1 MTQRSL
7 DDQVYRFLVDEED
20 ARVCKDIPD
29 SACSNVPK
37 NFFLVLISQWLTK
50 LADQFANTKTVIPW
64 LVTASGA
71 PSAIVALLVPIR
83 ESGSLIPQLFIGG
96 VIRRYPI
103 RKLFFSLGALGQ
115 AFAIAFTLYFGLH
128 HSGQVAGYGIL
139 ASIIV
144 FSLCRGLSSVASK
157 DVIGK
162 TVPKTR
168 RGKLNGLSAS
178 MAGATTLVFAL
189 AIALM
194 PTNSS
199 GDYVPMII
207 ASVVAWLLASIAYAL
222 IDEAPGAT
230 DGGGNAFK
238 VAISKLSLLKTDKP
252 FRHFVI
258 TRSLLMGSGL
268 AAPFITIMAGTD
280 STNDLLI
287 FVVLSGVASLVSGTV
302 WGKMSDRNSATVMA
316 LAGGISAIVCLVAA
330 AVPMLSSDYSAI
342 IAQALF
348 FILMVAHEGVRV
360 GRKTYLVD
368 MASGNKR
375 TDYVAVSNT
384 LIGLL
389 LLVFGLI
396 TAAISQW
403 SETAVLMTFGVT
415 LSCATLLSIQL
426 SRHLSRQ

>member
-1 MTQRSL
+1 MAQRSL

-37 NFFLVLISQWLTK
+37 NFFLVLMSQWLTK

-64 LVTASGA
+64 LVSASGA
-71 PSAIVALLVPIR
+71 PSGIVALLVPIR

-96 VIRRYPI
+96 VIRQYPV
-103 RKLFFSLGALGQ
+103 RKFFFSVGALGQ
-115 AFAIAFTLYFGLH
+115 AGAIAFTLYFGLQ
-128 HSGQVAGYGIL
+128 HSGLIAGYGIL
-139 ASIIV
+139 AAIIV

-178 MAGATTLVFAL
+178 LAGATTLVFAL
-189 AIALM
+189 VIALM
-194 PTNSS
+194 PANSS

-207 ASVVAWLLASIAYAL
+207 ASVVAWILASLTYAL
-222 IDEAPGAT
+222 LDEAPGAT

-252 FRHFVI
+252 FRRFVI

-280 STNDLLI
+280 SASDLLI
-287 FVVLSGVASLVSGTV
+287 FVVLSGVASLVSGFV
-302 WGKMSDRNSATVMA
+302 WGKLSDHNSASVMA
-316 LAGGISAIVCLVAA
+316 LAGGISAAACLAA
-330 AVPMLSSDYSAI
+330 ATVSWLAIDYTAM
-342 IAQALF
+342 IAQTLF

-403 SETAVLMTFGVT
+403 SDTAVLLTFGVT
-415 LSCATLLSIQL
+415 LSAATALSVKLANQV
-426 SRHLSRQ
+426 